1 YIITNGLISIA
12 DWCYHLPTCD
22 DSTWPDIATDY
33 CAGSRQSPINID
45 KSAAA
50 PDSSLSP
57 FNFVNFNS
65 KSSLKSIKNT
75 GKTVKVSFDSGVK
88 ISGGGLSEEYDS
100 LQFHLHWGNGASTP
114 GSEHTV

>member
-1 YIITNGLISIA
+1 MKFVFT
-12 DWCYHLPTCD
+12 D

-75 GKTVKVSFDSGVK
+75 GKTGVSALPSCEFYFQIIEPS
-88 ISGGGLSEEYDS
+88 
-100 LQFHLHWGNGASTP
+100 
-114 GSEHTV
+114 